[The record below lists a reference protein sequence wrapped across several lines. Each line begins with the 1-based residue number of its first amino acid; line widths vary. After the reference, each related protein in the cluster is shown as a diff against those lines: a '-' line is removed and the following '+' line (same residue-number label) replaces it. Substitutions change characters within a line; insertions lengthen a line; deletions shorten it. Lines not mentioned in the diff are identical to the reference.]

1 MVYGDGFGARP
12 PPIRGPIQLQP
23 PIRAQ
28 HMMAMQ
34 GSLRAPPPIHFQPT
48 PPSGPPPI
56 RVPFPKSVRG
66 TNEPDFMLFIPN
78 PGMRPQN
85 PK

>member
-1 MVYGDGFGARP
+1 MVYIDGFGARP

-28 HMMAMQ
+28 HMMATQ
-34 GSLRAPPPIHFQPT
+34 GSLR

-56 RVPFPKSVRG
+56 RVPFPRSSSG
-66 TNEPDFMLFIPN
+66 TNEPDYMLFIPN
-78 PGMRPQN
+78 PGMGPQN
-85 PK
+85 LK